1 MRQIDVGNIIHPT
14 DPNGLVV
21 VAQVEPISLIFT
33 LPQSELPRIQAQMA
47 KGPLTVIAYSQDD
60 KIKLDEGKLL
70 LVNNQI
76 AQTTGTIQLKATFP
90 NAAHRLWPGQLVN
103 ARLLVDTRKDGL
115 TIAAPAVQQGQTG
128 SYVYVISPDGKAEV
142 RPVTVA
148 QISEGQALID
158 SGLKANET
166 VVVDGQYRLSAG
178 QPRAGAPRQGRAG
191 SRLAKRGREG
201 NPVNFS
207 APFIRRPIATILLMA
222 GIAAVRPRDLPS
234 AARRGAAQRQLP
246 DDPGH
251 RPVARRRSANHGV
264 DRGDA
269 ARAADGPD
277 PRRHPAHLDERAGR
291 HLGHRAIRAR
301 PHRRQRGGRRP
312 GGHQRGKS
320 LPADQHPV
328 SADDPEGESGRD
340 AGPASRAHAPTR
352 LPLTTID
359 AYAENIL
366 LPKISQIP
374 GVGLVGIGGQQK
386 PAIRVQVNPQAL
398 AARGIGLEDV
408 RSVIAQ
414 ANVDLPKGTLNS
426 PRQTY
431 TLNTNDQLLKPDAY
445 DALIVAYRN
454 GSPVRIRDIG
464 KAIEGPEN
472 DLLAGWYNKQRAV
485 ILAIQRVP
493 GANVI
498 ETVDRVKALLPQLEA
513 SLPPAIKVTIAA
525 DRTTTIRAAVADVQF
540 TLLLTVALVVMVIFL
555 FLRNLWATVIPAVTV
570 PLSLIGTF
578 AVLYVLGYSLDNL
591 SLMALS
597 IAVGFVVDDA
607 VVVIENIVRHLEQ
620 GLSPMEAALKG
631 SREIGFTIISITLSL
646 IAVFIPLFLMGGYVG
661 KLFQEFAVTISVSL
675 LLSLVISL
683 TLTPMMCARLLKDEA
698 HRQHGRLYRFFE
710 RGFDNLLALYEHGL
724 KIVLRHRFIT
734 LMVMLGT
741 IALTGY
747 LYVVIPKGFFP
758 QQDTGQIVGITE
770 AAEDISFPAMAQRQ
784 QALVDILLKDPAI
797 DSVSNYIGPGGPTA
811 TLNQG
816 RVFIALKP
824 ASQRDA
830 SADQVINRLR
840 PQLARIQGITLYMQ
854 AAQDITIGARLSKTQ
869 YQYTL
874 TDADSTELAH
884 WSAIFVD
891 KMKGIPGVID
901 VASDQANGGP
911 MLNVTVN
918 REVASS
924 FGILPSTIDN
934 VLDDAF
940 GQRIVSTIF
949 TQLNQYHVVL
959 EVDPRFQYSPQ
970 ALRDIYLNSSGGQQ
984 VPLSTLV
991 NSDIKPAPIVVNHQ
1005 GLFPSVT
1012 ISFNLV
1018 PGMALG
1024 DAVAAIQ
1031 QIEKQTGKPASL
1043 ATSFQGN
1050 AQAFQASLVGNAAA
1064 DRGGADRDLHHPGRP
1079 L

>member
-1 MRQIDVGNIIHPT
+1 
-14 DPNGLVV
+14 
-21 VAQVEPISLIFT
+21 
-33 LPQSELPRIQAQMA
+33 
-47 KGPLTVIAYSQDD
+47 
-60 KIKLDEGKLL
+60 
-70 LVNNQI
+70 
-76 AQTTGTIQLKATFP
+76 
-90 NAAHRLWPGQLVN
+90 
-103 ARLLVDTRKDGL
+103 
-115 TIAAPAVQQGQTG
+115 
-128 SYVYVISPDGKAEV
+128 
-142 RPVTVA
+142 
-148 QISEGQALID
+148 
-158 SGLKANET
+158 
-166 VVVDGQYRLSAG
+166 
-178 QPRAGAPRQGRAG
+178 
-191 SRLAKRGREG
+191 
-201 NPVNFS
+201 VNFS
-207 APFIRRPIATILLMA
+207 APFINRPIATILLMA
-222 GIAAVRPRDLPS
+222 GLLLCGLATYRLLPVAALPNVNYPTILITAQLPGADPQTMASTVATPLEQQLSQIPGVTQLTSTSALGVTSVTVQFELARTVDSAAVDVLAAINAASPYLPTNIPYPPTIRKVNPAETPVLLLALTS
-234 AARRGAAQRQLP
+234 DTLP
-246 DDPGH
+246 M
-251 RPVARRRSANHGV
+251 
-264 DRGDA
+264 
-269 ARAADGPD
+269 
-277 PRRHPAHLDERAGR
+277 
-291 HLGHRAIRAR
+291 
-301 PHRRQRGGRRP
+301 
-312 GGHQRGKS
+312 
-320 LPADQHPV
+320 
-328 SADDPEGESGRD
+328 
-340 AGPASRAHAPTR
+340 
-352 LPLTTID
+352 TTVD

-366 LPKISQIP
+366 LPKISQIS
-374 GVGLVGIGGQQK
+374 GVGLVGIGGQVK

-431 TLNTNDQLLKPDAY
+431 TLNTNDQLLKPEAY

-472 DLLAGWYNKQRAV
+472 DLMAGWYNKQRAV

-498 ETVDRVKALLPQLEA
+498 DTVDRIKALLPQLEA
-513 SLPPAIKVTIAA
+513 SLPPAIKVTVAA

-578 AVLYVLGYSLDNL
+578 AVLYALGYSLDNL

-607 VVVIENIVRHLEQ
+607 VVVIENIVRHLEE

-698 HRQHGRLYRFFE
+698 HSQHGRLYRLSE
-710 RGFDNLLALYEHGL
+710 RGFDGLLALYEHGL
-724 KIVLRHRFIT
+724 KIVLRHRFVT
-734 LMVMLGT
+734 LMVMFGT

-770 AAEDISFPAMAQRQ
+770 ASQDISFAAMVQRQ
-784 QALVDILLKDPAI
+784 QALVDVLLKDPAI
-797 DSVSNYIGPGGPTA
+797 ESVSNYVGPGGPTA

-816 RVFIALKP
+816 RVFIVLKP
-824 ASQRDA
+824 ANQRDA
-830 SADQVINRLR
+830 SADQVINRLG
-840 PQLARIQGITLYMQ
+840 PQLAKIQGIALYMQ
-854 AAQDITIGARLSKTQ
+854 AAQDITIGARLTKTQ

-874 TDADSTELAH
+874 TDADSTELTH
-884 WSAIFVD
+884 WSALFVE
-891 KMKGIPGVID
+891 KMKAIPGVTD
-901 VASDQANGGP
+901 VASDQANAGP

-934 VLDDAF
+934 ALDDAF

-949 TQLNQYHVVL
+949 SPLNQYHVVL
-959 EVDPRFQYSPQ
+959 EVDPRFQYGPQ
-970 ALRDIYLNSSGGQQ
+970 ALKDIYLNSSGGQQ

-991 NSDIKPAPIVVNHQ
+991 NSTIKPAPIVINHQ
-1005 GLFPSVT
+1005 GMFPSVT
-1012 ISFNLV
+1012 ISFNLQ

-1024 DAVAAIQ
+1024 NAVAGIQ
-1031 QIEKQTGKPASL
+1031 QIEKETGKPLSL

-1050 AQAFQASLVGNAAA
+1050 AQAFQASLSGTPLLIGASLIVIYIILGVLYESAIHPITILSTLPSAGIGALLLLMAVHMDLSVIAMIGIILLIGIVKKNGIMLVDFALQVERTEGLGPEESIYRACTMRFRPILMTTMAALLGGVPLMLGTGTGSEIRQPLGYAIVGGLALSQVLTLYTTPVVFLYL
-1064 DRGGADRDLHHPGRP
+1064 DRLIRRTPRHTERGGASQRVSAD
-1079 L
+1079 